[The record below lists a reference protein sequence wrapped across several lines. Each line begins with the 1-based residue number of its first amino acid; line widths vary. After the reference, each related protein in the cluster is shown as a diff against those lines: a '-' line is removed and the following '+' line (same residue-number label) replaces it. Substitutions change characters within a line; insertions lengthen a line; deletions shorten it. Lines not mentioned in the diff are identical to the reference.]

1 MSRRAHVLGAGVA
14 GLHAALL
21 LADRGFAVQLHESR
35 ARLGGRAFT
44 LPRERGGMECDNGP
58 HVILGCYR
66 DFRQLLRRI
75 GAEHCFAFAPALRV
89 AYRRTDGRASALE
102 LSRLP
107 IPLAMPLA
115 LAHTGMTL
123 GARLRALRGMVGVL
137 LGCARHLTL
146 QQWLDRSGQHGDP
159 AALLWVPLCRALMNA
174 EPAEVQA
181 RIFLRTLREA
191 FRFGAAGGAIALP
204 RTTWGE
210 ILDGPAVAALA
221 RAGVALHTGS
231 RVTGLEVRDGSV
243 CSIHFGDSSS
253 TAVDRTDLVV
263 SAVPWHA
270 LAAFDGLAPGGA
282 KSLASS
288 PIVSVWF
295 RMRSA
300 VEAPVPDE
308 PLVAFVDGDPFHFLV
323 RRPGGDPRDFAVLAG
338 GCRALDGVSVAEI
351 RAAAE
356 RQLVRHLPG
365 FDPEAVAEA
374 HVTKEAHAT
383 FLASVGSD
391 SLRPRPGPLASGP
404 ANLVVCGD
412 WTDCGLPATLEGAA
426 RSARIA
432 LAAIGLR

>member
-1 MSRRAHVLGAGVA
+1 MKRRAHVIGAGVA

-21 LADRGFAVQLHESR
+21 LADRGFEVALHEAR
-35 ARLGGRAFT
+35 PRLGGRAFT

-75 GAEHCFAFAPALRV
+75 GSEHCFEFAPALHV
-89 AYRRTDGRASALE
+89 AYRRADGRASALT

-107 IPLAMPLA
+107 IPVAMPLA
-115 LAHTGMTL
+115 LARTGMTL

-137 LGCARHLTL
+137 LGCAPDLTL

-210 ILDGPAVAALA
+210 VLDGPAVAALG

-231 RVTGLEVRDGSV
+231 RITGIEVRDGAV
-243 CSIHFGDSSS
+243 CNLRLADGSS
-253 TAVDRTDLVV
+253 TAVEAADLVV

-270 LAAFDGLAPGGA
+270 LAALDGLAPRTTPA
-282 KSLASS
+282 LASS

-300 VEAPVPDE
+300 ADAPAPAED
-308 PLVAFVDGDPFHFLV
+308 LLALVDGDPFHFLV

-338 GCRALDGVSVAEI
+338 GCRALDGMPVAGI

-356 RQLVRHLPG
+356 QQLVRHLPG
-365 FDPEAVAEA
+365 FDPAAVAEA

-383 FLASVGSD
+383 FVAAVGSE
-391 SLRPRPGPLASGP
+391 SSRPRPGPMIDGP

-432 LAAIGLR
+432 LAAIGLP

>member
-1 MSRRAHVLGAGVA
+1 MSRRAHVIGAGVA

-35 ARLGGRAFT
+35 PRLGGRAFT

-75 GAEHCFAFAPALRV
+75 GAESCFEFAPALRV
-89 AYRRTDGRASALE
+89 AYRGRDGRASALE

-107 IPLAMPLA
+107 IPFAMPLA
-115 LAHTGMTL
+115 LMGTGMNF
-123 GARLRALRGMVGVL
+123 GSCLRALRGMLGVL
-137 LGCARHLTL
+137 LGCAPQLTL
-146 QQWLDRSGQHGDP
+146 QQWLDRSGQQGDP

-191 FRFGAAGGAIALP
+191 FRFSAAGGAIALP

-210 ILDGPAVAALA
+210 ILDGPAEAALA
-221 RAGVALHTGS
+221 GAGIALHKGS
-231 RVTGLEVRDGSV
+231 RVAGFEVREAAVHALVFTDGSR
-243 CSIHFGDSSS
+243 
-253 TAVDRTDLVV
+253 TAIDPSDLVV

-270 LAAFDGLAPGGA
+270 YGALDGAPPAGPGA
-282 KSLASS
+282 LASS

-295 RMRSA
+295 RMQSA
-300 VEAPVPDE
+300 ADAPLRGEA
-308 PLVAFVDGDPFHFLV
+308 LVAFVDGDPFHFLV

-338 GCRALDGVSVAEI
+338 GCRALDGLPVAEV
-351 RAAAE
+351 RSAAE
-356 RQLVRHLPG
+356 RQLCRHAPG
-365 FDPEAVAEA
+365 FDPAAVAEA
-374 HVTKEAHAT
+374 HVTKEARAT
-383 FLASVGSD
+383 FVAAVGSEP
-391 SLRPRPGPLASGP
+391 LRPRPGTLAGGP

>member
-1 MSRRAHVLGAGVA
+1 MRRSAHVIGAGVA
-14 GLHAALL
+14 GLHAALA

-35 ARLGGRAFT
+35 PRLGGRAFT

-75 GAEHCFAFAPALRV
+75 GAESCFEFAHSLRV
-89 AYRRTDGRASALE
+89 AYRRDCGRASALA

-115 LAHTGMTL
+115 LAGTGMAF
-123 GARLRALRGMVGVL
+123 GARLRALRGMLGVL
-137 LGCARHLTL
+137 LGCKADLTL
-146 QQWLDRSGQHGDP
+146 QQWIDGAGQSGDP
-159 AALLWVPLCRALMNA
+159 ASFLWVPLCRALMNA

-204 RTTWGE
+204 RTTWGA
-210 ILDGPAVAALA
+210 ILDGPATVALE

-231 RVTGLEVRDGSV
+231 RVTGFEVRDG
-243 CSIHFGDSSS
+243 
-253 TAVDRTDLVV
+253 AVVGLGFADGSRAVLEAGELVV

-270 LAAFDGLAPGGA
+270 LAPVLGRGDAFGG
-282 KSLASS
+282 LASS

-295 RMRSA
+295 RMRTA
-300 VEAPVPDE
+300 ADAPAAGE
-308 PLVAFVDGDPFHFLV
+308 PLVAFVDGSPFHFLV
-323 RRPGGDPRDFAVLAG
+323 RRPGGDPRDLAVLAG
-338 GCRALDGVSVAEI
+338 GCRALDGMPVAGI
-351 RAAAE
+351 REAAE
-356 RQLVRHLPG
+356 QQLRRHLPG
-365 FDPEAVAEA
+365 FDPAA
-374 HVTKEAHAT
+374 
-383 FLASVGSD
+383 VGSER
-391 SLRPRPGPLASGP
+391 LRPCPGRLPDGP
-404 ANLVVCGD
+404 SNLVVCGD

-426 RSARIA
+426 RSARMA